1 MTFETI
7 YNTANTRA
15 AALGLPLVFGD
26 TAVQNVAANSLSV
39 DFFTLDI
46 TTGFYND
53 VNVPRSNGY
62 TIVIR
67 CMGVSE
73 YMRDDA
79 VEIETL
85 IRTDQLLQ
93 DMLAPP
99 SRFNAIVLILH
110 LRQANSANLVAAHK
124 GCQHI
129 LDRKSTRL
137 NSSH

>member
-7 YNTANTRA
+7 INTANARA
-15 AALGLPLVFGD
+15 TALGKTLIFGD

-79 VEIETL
+79 VEIATL

-93 DMLAPP
+93 DMLAAFVCGYEIG
-99 SRFNAIVLILH
+99 SIRLSKVQNQYDSIKSGWEAVLD
-110 LRQANSANLVAAHK
+110 VYK
-124 GCQHI
+124 FG
-129 LDRKSTRL
+129 
-137 NSSH
+137 

>member
-15 AALGLPLVFGD
+15 ASLGLPLVFGD

-46 TTGFYND
+46 TTGYYTD

-79 VEIETL
+79 VEIATL

-93 DMLAPP
+93 DMLAAFVCGYEIG
-99 SRFNAIVLILH
+99 SIRLSKVQNQYDSIKSGWEAVLD
-110 LRQANSANLVAAHK
+110 VYK
-124 GCQHI
+124 FG
-129 LDRKSTRL
+129 
-137 NSSH
+137 

>member
-7 YNTANTRA
+7 YNTANARA

-26 TAVQNVAANSLSV
+26 TAVQNVAANNLSV

-46 TTGFYND
+46 TAGHYTYVD
-53 VNVPRSNGY
+53 IPRSNGY

-67 CMGVSE
+67 CMGTSE

-85 IRTDQLLQ
+85 IRTDRLMHE
-93 DMLAPP
+93 MLAPFVCGYEVG
-99 SRFNAIVLILH
+99 SIRLSKVQNQYDSIKSGWEAVLD
-110 LRQANSANLVAAHK
+110 VYK
-124 GCQHI
+124 FG
-129 LDRKSTRL
+129 
-137 NSSH
+137 

>member
-46 TTGFYND
+46 TTGYYTD

-67 CMGVSE
+67 CMGTSE
-73 YMRDDA
+73 YMRNDA
-79 VEIETL
+79 VEIATL
-85 IRTDQLLQ
+85 IRTDRLIHE
-93 DMLAPP
+93 MLAPFVCGYEVG
-99 SRFNAIVLILH
+99 SIHLSKVQNQYDSIKSGWEAVLD
-110 LRQANSANLVAAHK
+110 VYK
-124 GCQHI
+124 FG
-129 LDRKSTRL
+129 
-137 NSSH
+137 